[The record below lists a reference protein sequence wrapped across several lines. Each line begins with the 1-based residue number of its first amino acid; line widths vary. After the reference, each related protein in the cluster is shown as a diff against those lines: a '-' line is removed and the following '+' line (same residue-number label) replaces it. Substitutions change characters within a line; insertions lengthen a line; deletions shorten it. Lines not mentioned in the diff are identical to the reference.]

1 MTRPRSSLDRVLPKA
16 RTDEATIRA
25 MAAKALQQGVILF
38 LRADLARIPWT
49 SREIIEAEARRLY
62 GNREWSGR

>member
-1 MTRPRSSLDRVLPKA
+1 MSRPRSSYDRVTGRSP
-16 RTDEATIRA
+16 TDEATIRA

-38 LRADLARIPWT
+38 LRKDLAQLPWA

-62 GNREWSGR
+62 GKPAQ